1 MRNVNN
7 ALARNRRILE
17 GLLQNGEQTTK
28 AHKER
33 LMELNFNFKHVTHM
47 HVSKTNKIYY
57 YCYDMGYLPLDND
70 WYLVVKTGDI

>member
-1 MRNVNN
+1 MRNVNT

-17 GLLQNGEQTTK
+17 GFLRNDEQTTK

-33 LMELNFNFKHVTHM
+33 LEEQNFNFKYVTHM
-47 HVSKTNKIYY
+47 HVSKTNKMYY

-70 WYLVVKTGDI
+70 WYLVVRTPEV